1 MEASGAR
8 VEDTGGLT
16 GSTELARN
24 ALGLPAILFCIVTG
38 SAPLA
43 AMMFNDPLSGYGMG
57 IAVPAGFW
65 LATIA
70 FTLFSVAYVEMAR
83 RVTTA
88 GGIYSYMSYGFGR
101 IIGLGTAVGITAA
114 YMLFTAGVNGV
125 TSYFAQTSILDLSGG
140 FDMDWRIYSFCF
152 IALMF
157 FITYFHVEVVAKILG
172 IALIGELLILFIF
185 AFAVLVQGG
194 GPDGLVWQALNPASI
209 FSGGEGVEGAARVF
223 GVGLAGVGFF
233 ACFWSWVGFEMAPN
247 YAEESRNPKK
257 MMAAAIY
264 ISCIGLGILYTFWSW
279 MLISAYGSTN
289 DEWVWAVASQF
300 AGGPENTE
308 AIGLA
313 AVPAAT
319 VLPEGNYASV
329 FYPAAQEFAGIGIAN
344 IFKVLIITGSFACA
358 LAFWQTSNRYLFA
371 MGREGIL
378 PRVLGRTHAKHKSP
392 FVATFVVALFVV
404 MITSLF
410 ATGAAGGGQREA
422 AGYDES
428 SPLTALLQIGTW
440 IPFQGNALL
449 FPLMALVGLAIMV
462 YFWREAR
469 DGWHWWKTCIAPIM
483 GAGAISFAFYLMM
496 QNRAGI
502 TFGAYEG
509 WVKAVPFISLG
520 TFLLGCVLALFYRVR
535 SKERYE
541 AVGKFIHE
549 EA

>member
-8 VEDTGGLT
+8 VEPTGGLT

-65 LATIA
+65 IATIA

-101 IIGLGTAVGITAA
+101 IVGMGTAVGITAA

-140 FDMDWRIYSFCF
+140 FDMDWRIYAFCF

-172 IALIGELLILFIF
+172 IALIGELIILMIF
-185 AFAVLVQGG
+185 AFAVVVQGG

-289 DEWVWAVASQF
+289 DEWVWAVATSYGA
-300 AGGPENTE
+300 AGDAPPISPGN
-308 AIGLA
+308 G
-313 AVPAAT
+313 
-319 VLPEGNYASV
+319 LPEGNYANV

-358 LAFWQTSNRYLFA
+358 LAFWQTSNRYIFA

-392 FVATFVVALFVV
+392 FVATFVVGLFCV
-404 MITSLF
+404 MITALF
-410 ATGAAGGGQREA
+410 ATGAVGGGQREA

-449 FPLMALVGLAIMV
+449 FPLMAVVGLAIMV

-469 DGWHWWKTCIAPIM
+469 DGWHWWKTCIAPIL

-502 TFGAYEG
+502 TFGEYTG
-509 WVKAVPFISLG
+509 WVKAVPWISLG
-520 TFLLGCVLALFYRVR
+520 VFLGGCALALIYRVR

>member
-8 VEDTGGLT
+8 VEPTGGLT

-65 LATIA
+65 IATIA

-101 IIGLGTAVGITAA
+101 IMGMGTAVGITAA

-140 FDMDWRIYSFCF
+140 FDMDWRIYAFCF

-172 IALIGELLILFIF
+172 DRADRR
-185 AFAVLVQGG
+185 AHH
-194 GPDGLVWQALNPASI
+194 PDDLRVRRASYRAAARTGSSGRRSTPPRSSAAARASREPRACSASASPASASSPA
-209 FSGGEGVEGAARVF
+209 SGRGSA
-223 GVGLAGVGFF
+223 
-233 ACFWSWVGFEMAPN
+233 
-247 YAEESRNPKK
+247 SRWRRTTPRSRANPKK

-289 DEWVWAVASQF
+289 DEWVWAVATSYGA
-300 AGGPENTE
+300 AGDAPPISPGN
-308 AIGLA
+308 G
-313 AVPAAT
+313 
-319 VLPEGNYASV
+319 LPEGNYANV

-392 FVATFVVALFVV
+392 FVADVRGRAVLRDDHRALRHRRRRRR
-404 MITSLF
+404 TARGGRLRREQP
-410 ATGAAGGGQREA
+410 AHGTAADRHLDPVPGQRVA
-422 AGYDES
+422 VPAHGRRRPRDHG
-428 SPLTALLQIGTW
+428 LLLARG
-440 IPFQGNALL
+440 QGRL
-449 FPLMALVGLAIMV
+449 ALVEDVRRTHPGG
-462 YFWREAR
+462 RAR
-469 DGWHWWKTCIAPIM
+469 SPSPST
-483 GAGAISFAFYLMM
+483 
-496 QNRAGI
+496 
-502 TFGAYEG
+502 
-509 WVKAVPFISLG
+509 
-520 TFLLGCVLALFYRVR
+520 
-535 SKERYE
+535 
-541 AVGKFIHE
+541 
-549 EA
+549 